1 MTKAQSHRL
10 VSTLLLLAGVAL
22 VFAGMSS
29 ALNFS
34 LPGIIATVAT
44 IAGLLYAGGVW
55 FGSIAPAEASVLI
68 FDRHLII
75 VSGAQP
81 GRPVGD
87 LFPLGVRREVEQRC
101 RDAFDGRSTRFS
113 IPGNAERRRF
123 EVAPIRTSDGL
134 IAYGIL
140 LSGAMVPMISQ
151 EQLTPVA

>member
-1 MTKAQSHRL
+1 MAQRHQI
-10 VSTLLLLAGVAL
+10 VATVLLLAGVGL

-55 FGSIAPAEASVLI
+55 FGSATPGDTSALI
-68 FDRHLII
+68 FDRRLII
-75 VSGAQP
+75 VGGTHP
-81 GRPVGD
+81 GRPIGD
-87 LFPLGVRREVEQRC
+87 VFPLAVRRDVEQHC

-113 IPGNAERRRF
+113 IPGDTDRRRF
-123 EVAPIRTSDGL
+123 EIAPIRTADGL
-134 IAYGIL
+134 VAYGIL
-140 LSGAMVPMISQ
+140 LSGAMVPAMSR

>member
-1 MTKAQSHRL
+1 MAQRHQI
-10 VSTLLLLAGVAL
+10 VSTVLLLAGVGL

-55 FGSIAPAEASVLI
+55 FGSVTSGKPSVLI
-68 FDRHLII
+68 FDHHLII
-75 VSGAQP
+75 VSGIHT

-87 LFPLGVRREVEQRC
+87 VFSSGVRRDVEHRC
-101 RDAFDGRSTRFS
+101 REAFDGRSTRFS
-113 IPGNAERRRF
+113 ISADDDRRRF
-123 EVAPIRTSDGL
+123 EVAPIRTADGL
-134 IAYGIL
+134 VAYGIL
-140 LSGAMVPMISQ
+140 LSGALIPAISR

>member
-1 MTKAQSHRL
+1 MTTAQRHRI
-10 VSTLLLLAGVAL
+10 VSTVLLLAGVGL

-44 IAGLLYAGGVW
+44 IAGLLYAGRVW
-55 FGSIAPAEASVLI
+55 FGSVVPGDPSVLI
-68 FDRHLII
+68 FDRHLMI
-75 VSGAQP
+75 VSGAHPGQP
-81 GRPVGD
+81 IGD
-87 LFPLGVRREVEQRC
+87 LFPLAVRRDVEQRC

-113 IPGNAERRRF
+113 IPGDAERRRF
-123 EVAPIRTSDGL
+123 EVAPIRTADGFV
-134 IAYGIL
+134 AYGIL

>member
-1 MTKAQSHRL
+1 MTQRHQI
-10 VSTLLLLAGVAL
+10 VSTVLLLAGVGL

-44 IAGLLYAGGVW
+44 IAGLLYAGSVW
-55 FGSIAPAEASVLI
+55 FGGGAPSEPSVLI

-75 VSGAQP
+75 VSGAHP

-87 LFPLGVRREVEQRC
+87 LFPLGVRRDVEQRC

-113 IPGNAERRRF
+113 IPGDAPRRRF
-123 EVAPIRTSDGL
+123 EVAPIRTADGL
-134 IAYGIL
+134 VAYGIL
-140 LSGAMVPMISQ
+140 LSGAMVPLISQ

>member
-1 MTKAQSHRL
+1 MAQRHKI
-10 VSTLLLLAGVAL
+10 VSTVLLIAGVGL

-34 LPGIIATVAT
+34 LPGVIAAIAT

-55 FGSIAPAEASVLI
+55 FGGATPSELSVLI
-68 FDRHLII
+68 FDRRLII
-75 VSGAQP
+75 VTGSHP

-87 LFPLGVRREVEQRC
+87 LFPLGVRRDVEQRC

-113 IPGNAERRRF
+113 IPGDAERRRF
-123 EVAPIRTSDGL
+123 EVAPIRTADGL
-134 IAYGIL
+134 VAYGIL
-140 LSGAMVPMISQ
+140 LSGAMIPAISQ

>member
-1 MTKAQSHRL
+1 MAHRHRIA
-10 VSTLLLLAGVAL
+10 STVLLLMGVGL

-55 FGSIAPAEASVLI
+55 FGGVAPGEPSVLI

-75 VSGAQP
+75 VSGAHP

-87 LFPLGVRREVEQRC
+87 LFPLAVRREVEQRC

-113 IPGNAERRRF
+113 IPGDASRKRF
-123 EVAPIRTSDGL
+123 EVAPVRTADGL
-134 IAYGIL
+134 VAYGIL
-140 LSGAMVPMISQ
+140 LSGAMVSAISQ

>member
-1 MTKAQSHRL
+1 MTTAQRHRI
-10 VSTLLLLAGVAL
+10 VSTILLLAGVGL

-29 ALNFS
+29 ALDFS

-55 FGSIAPAEASVLI
+55 FGSVVSDEPSVLI

-87 LFPLGVRREVEQRC
+87 LFPLGVRRNVEQQC

-113 IPGNAERRRF
+113 IPGDADRHRF
-123 EVAPIRTSDGL
+123 EVAPIRNADGRV
-134 IAYGIL
+134 AYGIL
-140 LSGAMVPMISQ
+140 LSGAMVPMISR